1 MASLAQRMYQIPTFK
16 IKVVHIEYWDCG
28 NPQHQHQ
35 TEPVAAVCI
44 AKTKARNGAHRWD
57 KPALAD
63 LLKEY
68 RSGKRH
74 SDLARQ
80 LKLSNS
86 RLSQLIKQAEF
97 AEKPS
102 QCVFDDL
109 SVRTK
114 NCLIAEGLRT
124 TEEICEAFYSGL
136 LPKLPNMGA
145 VSVQEVGTWLEFV

>member
-1 MASLAQRMYQIPTFK
+1 MYQIPTLK
-16 IKVVHIEYWDCG
+16 IKVVHVEYWDCG
-28 NPQHQHQ
+28 NPDHHHQ
-35 TEPVAAVCI
+35 TELVAAACI
-44 AKTKARNGAHRWD
+44 AKTKARNGANHWD
-57 KPALAD
+57 KPALAE

-97 AEKPS
+97 AQKPS
-102 QCVFDDL
+102 QCAFDDL
-109 SVRTK
+109 SVRTR
-114 NCLIAEGLRT
+114 NCLTAEGLLT
-124 TEEICEAFYSGL
+124 TEAIRKAFYSGQ